1 MKKIIKIGI
10 SVIIISLM
18 FSFLSCGKN
27 SSEVKEA
34 DRIERLEK
42 KEEVI
47 VGVGQSM
54 LEKGFDP
61 CKGWGNYGVTLI
73 QSKLLDFDFE
83 NNIIKD
89 LAENYEVSE
98 DGKIWIFKIREDVK
112 FSDGQKLT
120 AKDVAFTFNKTKEI
134 GTTFDFKLLEKAEAL
149 DDKTVKFTFSAPC
162 STFIYNAANLGIV
175 AEHAYKD
182 SNSYSLSP
190 IGSGPYKLVSYT
202 QGQQLILDRNEEY
215 YGTKP
220 KFKRLTLVTMT
231 PDTALA
237 SIKAGDI
244 DIVNV
249 SEAMAQEKITN
260 YSILATKTMDFRAIS
275 MPTIKSGGVNE
286 KGNPMGNNVTSDI
299 AIRKAINYGVDR
311 QEIIENVLY
320 GYGEVIFDFFDS
332 LPWGIKDEIR
342 KESKNGDIEKANEI
356 LNKAGWEM
364 KDGGIR
370 EKDGIKAEF
379 RLLYPASDDTR
390 QSCAEAFAVQCK
402 KIGINVIPEGSDWTE
417 MEKRQSSDACVI
429 GGGQYTPEVV
439 ARFYFSERIG
449 GPWSNIVREN
459 NPIVD
464 EHIRAAYLATDEKVA
479 IENWQ
484 KALWDG
490 KEGGSVLGDA
500 PYCTICYL
508 EHLYFVRDGLDLGR
522 QKLHTHARDLS
533 LMANIEEWDFKK

>member
-1 MKKIIKIGI
+1 MKKILKIGI
-10 SVIIISLM
+10 SVVAVTLM
-18 FSFLSCGKN
+18 FSFLGCEKN
-27 SSEVKEA
+27 SSEIKEA
-34 DRIERLEK
+34 NKIERLEN
-42 KEEVI
+42 KEEII

-98 DGKIWIFKIREDVK
+98 DGKTWIFKIREDVK

-182 SNSYSLSP
+182 TNTYSSNP

-249 SEAMAQEKITN
+249 SEAM
-260 YSILATKTMDFRAIS
+260 
-275 MPTIKSGGVNE
+275 
-286 KGNPMGNNVTSDI
+286 GNDVTSDI

-311 QEIIENVLY
+311 QEVIENVLY

-342 KESKNGDIEKANEI
+342 KEFKNGDIAKANEI
-356 LNKAGWEM
+356 LDKAGWKM
-364 KDGGIR
+364 KDDGIR

-464 EHIRAAYLATDEKVA
+464 ENIRAAYLATDEKVA
-479 IENWQ
+479 IKNWQ

-508 EHLYFVRDGLDLGR
+508 EHLYFVRDGLDLGG

>member
-342 KESKNGDIEKANEI
+342 KEFKNGDIEKANEI